1 MLCRQFAVGI
11 IFAALV
17 SACSKSEPPAP
28 PKASAPITPAPAP
41 AADPSRPVEIDP
53 ALKERLARQEA
64 AAQMFE
70 RKVLEPT
77 PPKAAAPK
85 AAESPK
91 TAPAPAPEPAKTAPP
106 PEPPKV
112 VAAAAPAKPAPAPEK
127 SAAPAPTK
135 TEAPAPRTDVAA
147 AKPAAAAAPAAAR
160 LVTRVDPE
168 FPREAVQAG
177 VEKGS
182 VRARMTLDEK
192 GAVSRVEVV
201 DATPRRV
208 FDRAV
213 IRALSQW
220 TFNEGTA
227 GRTVEMEVE
236 FKR

>member
-1 MLCRQFAVGI
+1 MLGRQFAVGI
-11 IFAALV
+11 FFAFLV
-17 SACSKSEPPAP
+17 AACSKSEAPPP

-41 AADPSRPVEIDP
+41 AADPNRPVDIDP

-70 RKVLEPT
+70 RKVVE
-77 PPKAAAPK
+77 PPKAAAN
-85 AAESPK
+85 AAK
-91 TAPAPAPEPAKTAPP
+91 TAPAPAPV
-106 PEPPKV
+106 PE
-112 VAAAAPAKPAPAPEK
+112 PAKPAPQPEAPKVVAVAAPAKATPVPEK
-127 SAAPAPTK
+127 SAAPAPAK
-135 TEAPAPRTDVAA
+135 PEAPAPRIDVAA
-147 AKPAAAAAPAAAR
+147 AKPSAAAAPAPAR
-160 LVTRVDPE
+160 LITRVDPE

-182 VRARMTLDEK
+182 VRARMTLDEQ
-192 GAVSRVEVV
+192 GAVNRVEVV

-220 TFNEGTA
+220 KFNEGTA

>member
-1 MLCRQFAVGI
+1 MVSRQFAVGI
-11 IFAALV
+11 FFALWVA
-17 SACSKSEPPAP
+17 ACSRSEPPPP
-28 PKASAPITPAPAP
+28 PKVSAPITPATTPAP
-41 AADPSRPVEIDP
+41 DPNRPAEIDP

-70 RKVLEPT
+70 RKVPEPA
-77 PPKAAAPK
+77 PPKAAEPK
-85 AAESPK
+85 AAAAAKS
-91 TAPAPAPEPAKTAPP
+91 APPTAPEPVKAAPP

-112 VAAAAPAKPAPAPEK
+112 VAAAASAKPAPAPEK
-127 SAAPAPTK
+127 SAAPAPAK
-135 TEAPAPRTDVAA
+135 AEAPAPRTDVAA
-147 AKPAAAAAPAAAR
+147 AKPAAAVAAPAR
-160 LVTRVDPE
+160 LVTRVDPD

-182 VRARMTLDEK
+182 VKARMTLDEQ

-220 TFNEGTA
+220 KFNEGAA
-227 GRTVEMEVE
+227 GRIVEMEVE

>member
-1 MLCRQFAVGI
+1 MLCRQLAIGI
-11 IFAALV
+11 FFAALIA
-17 SACSKSEPPAP
+17 ACSKTEPPAS
-28 PKASAPITPAPAP
+28 PKASAPITPATVPAP
-41 AADPSRPVEIDP
+41 DPNRPVDIDP

-70 RKVLEPT
+70 RKAPEPS
-77 PPKAAAPK
+77 PPKAADHKP
-85 AAESPK
+85 AESPK
-91 TAPAPAPEPAKTAPP
+91 TAPPPAPEPAKPAPP
-106 PEPPKV
+106 AESPRV
-112 VAAAAPAKPAPAPEK
+112 IAAAAPARPAPAPEK
-127 SAAPAPTK
+127 SAAPAPAK
-135 TEAPAPRTDVAA
+135 AEAPAPRTDIAA
-147 AKPAAAAAPAAAR
+147 AKPSAAAAPAPAR
-160 LVTRVDPE
+160 LITRVDPE

-182 VRARMTLDEK
+182 VRARMTLDDQ

-201 DATPRRV
+201 DATPHRV

-220 TFNEGTA
+220 KFNEGTA